1 MNIEDF
7 LVKPI
12 TNKKVIENI
21 DQFYTIF
28 GMEDFIDDNGN
39 PRQNTEKQNT
49 FAKCING
56 NNYVKIGIDNRI
68 HNPIGLFSEGQ
79 HNKVLQK
86 VGKNQFNFKKV
97 NSKVYNLYMS
107 FLRTKNIAWLN
118 NADRELL

>member
-7 LVKPI
+7 VVKP
-12 TNKKVIENI
+12 TTKDVTEHI
-21 DQFYTIF
+21 DQFYTVF
-28 GMEDFIDDNGN
+28 GMEDFIDDDGN

-49 FAKCING
+49 FAKFTNG
-56 NNYVKIGIDNRI
+56 NHYVKIGIDNRI

-86 VGKNQFNFKKV
+86 IGKNQFNFKKV